1 MQKIDKE
8 LISENSITSIVG
20 RRVFELS
27 NLLSLKEK
35 SVKNSTKTSLRIS
48 KSNGV
53 VQYYFR
59 ANPQNKKSRYISVKN
74 KKLAQELAQQDY
86 DNKIVQAA
94 RQELKILQR
103 LLRQYEGLSS
113 RNHLVEKIFPKLNL
127 LRQALIKPVRFSD
140 NFFAE
145 QWQNVSYEKKTF
157 PEDSTPFST
166 SRDELVRSKSELI
179 IAETLKRM
187 NIPYRYEFPLQLTS
201 ETGRLITIHPDFMCL
216 NVKNRKEYFWEH
228 FGMMDNPE
236 YAEQAVQKLN
246 LYALNGFLPGENLI
260 ITTETRQQ
268 PISTKVIEKIIRD
281 FLA

>member
-1 MQKIDKE
+1 MQKIEKE
-8 LISENSITSIVG
+8 LISENNITSIVD

-35 SVKNSTKTSLRIS
+35 SVKKSTKASLRIS

-53 VQYYFR
+53 VQYYFKS
-59 ANPQNKKSRYISVKN
+59 NPQNKKSHYISVKN

-94 RQELKILQR
+94 RQELKILQH

-140 NFFAE
+140 NFFAV
-145 QWQNVSYEKKTF
+145 QWQNVSYEKKAF
-157 PEDSTPFST
+157 PEGSTPFST

-216 NVKNRKEYFWEH
+216 KVKSRNEYFWEH

-236 YAEQAVQKLN
+236 YAEQAIQKLN
-246 LYALNGFLPGENLI
+246 LYALNGFFPGKNLI
-260 ITTETRQQ
+260 ITTESGQQ
-268 PISTKVIEKIIRD
+268 PISTKVVEKIVRE